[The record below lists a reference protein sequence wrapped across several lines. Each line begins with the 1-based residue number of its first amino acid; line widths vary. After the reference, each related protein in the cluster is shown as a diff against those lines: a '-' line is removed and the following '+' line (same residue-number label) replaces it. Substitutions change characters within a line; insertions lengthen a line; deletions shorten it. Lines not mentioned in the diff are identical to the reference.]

1 VRSLVGVTLL
11 VGVPLLGLLPLC
23 FLNPK
28 ACALL
33 CNVFV
38 QSRQFHAKFVCLFFH
53 VKFSTI
59 LASIVQAGPE
69 ASPAGGGGWAGARE
83 TQTSAPHR
91 ASSVGIG
98 AQGGGGASACA
109 GSSLVNSAGAQCARD
124 WAQRALAPT
133 PGASRP
139 HAQ

>member
-1 VRSLVGVTLL
+1 MRSLVGVTLL
-11 VGVPLLGLLPLC
+11 VGVPLLGLLPLF

-59 LASIVQAGPE
+59 LASIVFYDSMTLQLLPLYFAR
-69 ASPAGGGGWAGARE
+69 GA
-83 TQTSAPHR
+83 
-91 ASSVGIG
+91 
-98 AQGGGGASACA
+98 
-109 GSSLVNSAGAQCARD
+109 N
-124 WAQRALAPT
+124 LANVIMNNIKE
-133 PGASRP
+133 
-139 HAQ
+139 H